1 MNDNFDELAKA
12 MAQPIARREA
22 LKRFGVGL
30 AAFALAALGL
40 TNKAHAGQP
49 NDQPGGLGHPCGPGY
64 PPCKRGL
71 VCVFY
76 PGSLPKHGTCGRGGG
91 IGT

>member
-1 MNDNFDELAKA
+1 MNDKFDELAKA
-12 MAQPIARREA
+12 LAQPVARRDA

-40 TNKAHAGQP
+40 TNKADAGQP
-49 NDQPGGLGHPCGPGY
+49 NDKGGGLGDRCGQGY
-64 PPCKRGL
+64 PPCKGNL
-71 VCVFY
+71 VCRFSGLMRTGYCVR
-76 PGSLPKHGTCGRGGG
+76 PGG